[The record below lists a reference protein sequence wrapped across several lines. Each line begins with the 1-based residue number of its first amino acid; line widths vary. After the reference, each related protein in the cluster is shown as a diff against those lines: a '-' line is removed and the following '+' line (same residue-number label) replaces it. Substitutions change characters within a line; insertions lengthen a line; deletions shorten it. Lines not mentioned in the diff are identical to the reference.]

1 MLSPPS
7 QTSLR
12 SPPIVNV
19 GTQPTGVTQLTTR
32 ASAIRVK
39 VCFSAQLVALRMT
52 ASDAY
57 HSATD
62 TLSALSY
69 THETMQLHYN
79 GAVRGMVTSS
89 DDSWET
95 FNAAAIARLGNL
107 PAGLLMEFE
116 DPQDNGEVE
125 KVVRLPK
132 KCLTP
137 RYMNG

>member
-1 MLSPPS
+1 
-7 QTSLR
+7 
-12 SPPIVNV
+12 
-19 GTQPTGVTQLTTR
+19 
-32 ASAIRVK
+32 
-39 VCFSAQLVALRMT
+39 MT

-107 PAGLLMEFE
+107 PAGLLMKFE

-132 KCLTP
+132 KCLTADNLYDRHP
-137 RYMNG
+137 YKINMTTNMRWLLHAPLRRISPGGGC